1 MNILVIT
8 HFFEKDGVMG
18 SVRWTN
24 FAHRLSKDNNV
35 YVLTH
40 SDNLNNQPFNLRRS
54 GNINVIEIDNYSDY
68 LKKSMSRHK
77 DDKSQEV
84 MYEKP
89 SKKSNS
95 KKKIKNILKN
105 MLQFRS
111 IKKSAKNNFKN
122 VQKYFEENEI
132 VFDSVMS
139 TSRPFINSYLGMNF
153 ARKHHAKW
161 ILDQRDLPLS
171 EEADSIEY
179 MFYKNEFQ
187 KLDKTVYRYTIVSK
201 GMKDGLKE
209 LYGFSDKQYD
219 KVYVLYNGYTQDDKM
234 DKLESDKDK
243 LSFVFTGDLYAGK
256 RDLTILLDA
265 ISRLI
270 KDGQASKED
279 FVINYAGNAI
289 FSLTEQ
295 AKPFGLEGIINNNG
309 RITHK
314 DAVRLQNSSDIM
326 LLPTWNTTRDKGILT
341 GKIYEYMLSEK
352 PIICM
357 TSGDVPMGEAHITIN
372 ELNLGLAVE
381 YVNYEEGIKSLKEYI
396 LMQLENKKS
405 GKELY
410 FKPDTEKIKK
420 FDHDNLV
427 EELKKLVNI

>member
-8 HFFEKDGVMG
+8 HFFEKDGIMG

-24 FAHRLSKDNNV
+24 FAHRLSKNNNV

-40 SDNLNNQPFNLRRS
+40 SDNLNGQSFNIRKS
-54 GNINVIEIDNYSDY
+54 NNINVIEIDNHSEY
-68 LKKSMSRHK
+68 LKKSIARHK

-89 SKKSNS
+89 SKKSNI
-95 KKKIKNILKN
+95 KKKIKNALRN
-105 MLQFRS
+105 VLQFKS
-111 IKKSAKNNFKN
+111 MKESAKNNFKI
-122 VQKYFEENEI
+122 VQKYFEQNGI
-132 VFDSVMS
+132 VFDAVMS

-153 ARKHHAKW
+153 SKKHHAKW

-171 EEADSIEY
+171 EEADSVEY
-179 MFYKNEFQ
+179 KFYKREFQ
-187 KLDKTVYRYTIVSK
+187 RLDKFVHRYTIVSK

-234 DKLESDKDK
+234 EKFESEKDK

-256 RDLTILLDA
+256 RDLTILLDS

-270 KDGQASKED
+270 NEGKAEKND
-279 FVINYAGNAI
+279 FIINYAGGAI
-289 FSLTEQ
+289 FSLVEQ
-295 AKPFGLEGIINNNG
+295 AKPFGLEEIINNNG
-309 RITHK
+309 KISHK
-314 DAVRLQNSSDIM
+314 EALKLQNSSDIM
-326 LLPTWNTTRDKGILT
+326 LLPTWNTNRDKGILT

-357 TSGDVPMGEAHITIN
+357 TSGEIPMGEAHITIN

-381 YVNYEEGIKSLKEYI
+381 YVNYEEGINLLKDYL
-396 LMQLENKKS
+396 LMQLKNKKS

-410 FKPDTEKIKK
+410 FKPDTEGIKK

-427 EELKKLVNI
+427 EELKKIVNI